1 MENGREVKKSFCLLS
16 VAYIVLGLVLVIW
29 PDISVHTFCFVFG
42 IGMIIF
48 GGAHMILYFT
58 KDRFMNVMQPDLVIG
73 VVCISTGCYI
83 LMKMEYMLEIIP
95 FAMGIV
101 ALLGGIVKIQSAL
114 DLKKLGAARWYI
126 MLVWALV
133 LLIIGAVLVANPF
146 DEQQHVVVILTGAS
160 LLVDGIG
167 NLISIFWTGICFR
180 RLKRMPADPYAVST
194 KGADIIDMEASEE
207 DNVPKEKKK
216 SKIVGSSTFFRKKAA
231 KEEKEA
237 KGNEK
242 EDFPVYSDCEI
253 ETEEKA
259 DIQMEE
265 LEDETESNNKE
276 TEPVTEEEAKT
287 PDEE

>member
-1 MENGREVKKSFCLLS
+1 
-16 VAYIVLGLVLVIW
+16 
-29 PDISVHTFCFVFG
+29 
-42 IGMIIF
+42 
-48 GGAHMILYFT
+48 
-58 KDRFMNVMQPDLVIG
+58 
-73 VVCISTGCYI
+73 
-83 LMKMEYMLEIIP
+83 
-95 FAMGIV
+95 
-101 ALLGGIVKIQSAL
+101 
-114 DLKKLGAARWYI
+114 

-207 DNVPKEKKK
+207 DNVQKEKKK

-259 DIQMEE
+259 DIQLEE
-265 LEDETESNNKE
+265 FEDETESNNKE
-276 TEPVTEEEAKT
+276 TEPVAEEEAKT